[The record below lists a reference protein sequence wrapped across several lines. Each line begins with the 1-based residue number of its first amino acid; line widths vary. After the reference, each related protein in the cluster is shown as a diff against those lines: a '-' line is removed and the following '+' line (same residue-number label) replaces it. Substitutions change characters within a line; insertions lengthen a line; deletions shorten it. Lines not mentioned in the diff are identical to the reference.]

1 MKSIKSAEVE
11 LNTVP
16 FKTEKSSILLDK
28 MGFTSIEATS
38 LDLNQEICSIENPKI
53 QNVNY
58 FLYTLQLAFTQHKS
72 IYLSPD
78 MFWLLIC
85 QGISKHINHN
95 TEFFRT
101 HFNLAQEKKTIEVRR
116 DEFIKGGKN
125 DWENIFPDFS
135 KKINEYIGN
144 ELYTDFV
151 LHFST
156 TTSKETTAFEIA
168 FMDSFSKFFDYR
180 IYTLC
185 GIPEIKLQGTVEDYQ
200 KIIQS
205 LKNFNKIGLEKW
217 ANVLIP
223 IFYTIISS
231 LNGKENYKFWNSIY
245 KYHSGS
251 GGTHISGWITS
262 FFPYIKE
269 TYLIDNSSID
279 KIESFLNTNN
289 YLKILSNQLST
300 EYDRYNEIKLIKLNP
315 VLGERDYSL
324 ELDCFSLG
332 LNRVPFIWNYFG
344 KLFEMNFVSGFI
356 GIQEIDNVLKTEI
369 HWIIEEKK

>member
-1 MKSIKSAEVE
+1 MKSIKSAQVE

-16 FKTEKSSILLDK
+16 FKTEKSSNLLDK

-38 LDLNQEICSIENPKI
+38 LDLNQEVYCIESPKI
-53 QNVNY
+53 QGINY

-85 QGISKHINHN
+85 QGISEHINHN

-101 HFNLAQEKKTIEVRR
+101 HFNLPQEKKTIEVRR

-135 KKINEYIGN
+135 KKINEFIGD

-180 IYTLC
+180 LYTLC
-185 GIPEIKLQGTVEDYQ
+185 GIPEIKLLGTVEDYQ
-200 KIIQS
+200 KIIHHPIFS
-205 LKNFNKIGLEKW
+205 LKISKI
-217 ANVLIP
+217 
-223 IFYTIISS
+223 
-231 LNGKENYKFWNSIY
+231 
-245 KYHSGS
+245 
-251 GGTHISGWITS
+251 
-262 FFPYIKE
+262 YIKKSLII
-269 TYLIDNSSID
+269 TYN
-279 KIESFLNTNN
+279 
-289 YLKILSNQLST
+289 
-300 EYDRYNEIKLIKLNP
+300 
-315 VLGERDYSL
+315 
-324 ELDCFSLG
+324 C
-332 LNRVPFIWNYFG
+332 
-344 KLFEMNFVSGFI
+344 
-356 GIQEIDNVLKTEI
+356 
-369 HWIIEEKK
+369 